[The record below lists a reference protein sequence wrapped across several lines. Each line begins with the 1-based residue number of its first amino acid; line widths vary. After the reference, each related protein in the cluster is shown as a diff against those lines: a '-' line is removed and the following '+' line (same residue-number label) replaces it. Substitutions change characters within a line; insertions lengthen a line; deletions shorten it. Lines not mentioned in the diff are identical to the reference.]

1 MSIAIPEIEKEL
13 TDPKLI
19 EVRDYWNEHIH
30 DLEIAT
36 EPLGSI
42 GFFDQLD
49 AYRFDKLHYL
59 PKVVDFSSYAGKDV
73 LEVGCGAG
81 IDLVHFARAGANVIG
96 VDLAEVSIDLA
107 RKNFAARNLAGEFRV
122 MNGQD
127 LTFADNSFD
136 VVYGHGV
143 LQYTADVPAM
153 LREIHRVLKPGGQVI
168 FMVYNRISWLNFMKN
183 IVKVDLEH
191 EDAPVFMTYSI
202 KEFKLLLA
210 GFDDVEIIPERF
222 PVKTKLHKGFK
233 AVLYN
238 KIFVGAFNILPKA
251 IVRPFGWHLMAFATK
266 K

>member
-1 MSIAIPEIEKEL
+1 MSVAIPEIEKEL
-13 TDPKLI
+13 TNPKLI
-19 EVRDYWNEHIH
+19 EVRDYWNIHIH

-36 EPLGSI
+36 EPLGSL

-59 PKVVDFSSYAGKDV
+59 PKVVDFPSYAGKDM
-73 LEVGCGAG
+73 LEIGCGAG
-81 IDLVHFARAGANVIG
+81 IDLVHFAREGANVIG

-107 RKNFAARNLAGEFRV
+107 RKNFAVRNLKGEFRV
-122 MNGQD
+122 MDGEA
-127 LTFADNSFD
+127 LTFEDNSFD
-136 VVYGHGV
+136 VVYAHGV
-143 LQYTADVPAM
+143 LQYTADPAAM
-153 LREIHRVLKPGGQVI
+153 LREIYRVLKPAGEAI

-202 KEFKLLLA
+202 KEFKGLLQ
-210 GFDDVEIIPERF
+210 GFDTVEIVPERF
-222 PVKTKLHKGFK
+222 PVKTKLHKGLK
-233 AVLYN
+233 AILYN
-238 KIFVGAFNILPKA
+238 NIFVGAFNILPKV